1 MSTSSKEVA
10 SEATIVDA
18 AAAATLAAAVVLPS
32 IVLPTLR
39 QLLQHHL
46 QQRLNNSSS
55 NILRAPAGSIVV
67 LEKRPTSVSQ
77 TAQGSSLLLL
87 KANSR
92 ETEVGVDAC
101 ELGDSLN
108 SIITQKQ

>member
-1 MSTSSKEVA
+1 MLSYLHITVFIVFSLWAAIPMEVGL
-10 SEATIVDA
+10 IG
-18 AAAATLAAAVVLPS
+18 
-32 IVLPTLR
+32 
-39 QLLQHHL
+39 H
-46 QQRLNNSSS
+46 
-55 NILRAPAGSIVV
+55 AGSIVV